1 MPVTLDSLA
10 AEDAAYAKQAQ
21 DAQATAAQQE
31 GRAKQPPSLLQ
42 QWAGNVGRVTNSM
55 LDSAV
60 SEADAWGTAAKRVGQ
75 DAASGAVT
83 GATNIADSAY
93 SFVRSAAQNMAEPGY
108 KQTQRDLSDEAAP
121 PAPPSSPVWDHAK
134 STILDFRDAIAV
146 QDPNIVDRLTQGGAQ
161 LAIPFAGY
169 SRMLAGVHGF
179 ASIVASGAMTDLTAL
194 GPHDPRLADL
204 IALGRH
210 TEGKLGDALRTLAP
224 DGSALNAYVNYL
236 GDRGNESEAE
246 GRFKNVLDGFGANL
260 IVTPLLSAAASTLKQ
275 GTAGLRYLAENG
287 VRDTIGGMVP
297 PGKVGPGA
305 QAGKIV
311 FHGTPHDFDEFD
323 SSKIGSGE
331 GNQSY
336 GHGLYFADNP
346 DTAAHYRE
354 GLSRRGVTPGSSMD
368 QALNAMQMSG
378 GDAQKAYKSLTKL
391 AAGAADPDKQQ
402 TLMSAAGIVRSGNA
416 TARGKLMHVDIPDEV
431 LGQMW
436 DYDKPLARQSASV
449 KAAAEKVFGSIPEEK
464 QSGIYLSAPD
474 QFTTGRLHQAGVTGI
489 RYLDAGSRG
498 TGLATNISVRGKRL
512 NPEDLKDIDGRA
524 DSEAVAVQWLSA
536 EGNNEDEAISGLRKF
551 AQQHPEKASTHK
563 AAADLIEKGI
573 VSGDGT
579 RNYVLFDA
587 KHAKIVKKE

>member
-10 AEDAAYAKQAQ
+10 AEDAAYAKQAR

-31 GRAKQPPSLLQ
+31 GQAKQPPSLLQ
-42 QWAGNVGRVTNSM
+42 QWTSNVGRVTNSM

-108 KQTQRDLSDEAAP
+108 KQTQRDLSGEAAP
-121 PAPPSSPVWDHAK
+121 PTPPSSPVWDHAK

-236 GDRGNESEAE
+236 ADRGNESEAE

-287 VRDTIGGMVP
+287 VGSSSGIAPSLAKQSGRLGERAPLRQGVDSAQELLDEQVRRDADAAHA
-297 PGKVGPGA
+297 PGA
-305 QAGKIV
+305 TRPLLRQSGKD
-311 FHGTPHDFDEFD
+311 PAEELHDEQVRRDVE
-323 SSKIGSGE
+323 
-331 GNQSY
+331 
-336 GHGLYFADNP
+336 
-346 DTAAHYRE
+346 AAHKPTLQYQHDE
-354 GLSRRGVTPGSSMD
+354 ET
-368 QALNAMQMSG
+368 
-378 GDAQKAYKSLTKL
+378 
-391 AAGAADPDKQQ
+391 GAHF
-402 TLMSAAGIVRSGNA
+402 VRSQNGYTKAQSVGKDIVVSTTNTQA
-416 TARGKLMHVDIPDEV
+416 AARGKGEGLKRLEF
-431 LGQMW
+431 
-436 DYDKPLARQSASV
+436 LAREAHDRGGLLRSDVSVSPDQSRLYGKLAERGYDVQKNPNAV
-449 KAAAEKVFGSIPEEK
+449 KSELTGNWLSHDPREPVYTVGPRQRAAE
-464 QSGIYLSAPD
+464 Q
-474 QFTTGRLHQAGVTGI
+474 
-489 RYLDAGSRG
+489 
-498 TGLATNISVRGKRL
+498 VR
-512 NPEDLKDIDGRA
+512 
-524 DSEAVAVQWLSA
+524 
-536 EGNNEDEAISGLRKF
+536 
-551 AQQHPEKASTHK
+551 
-563 AAADLIEKGI
+563 
-573 VSGDGT
+573 
-579 RNYVLFDA
+579 
-587 KHAKIVKKE
+587 